1 MAKKATAG
9 EKIEMDVVK
18 KRETVGER
26 LVRGK
31 VLMVA
36 VRAGY
41 DTEVARVIDAA
52 IRRAVKEAWNYG
64 EYAGRCDGHKRAD
77 MQDHIEKRYG
87 VKL

>member
-9 EKIEMDVVK
+9 E
-18 KRETVGER
+18 R
-26 LVRGK
+26 
-31 VLMVA
+31 VLMRCYGA
-36 VRAGY
+36 VTLDELR
-41 DTEVARVIDAA
+41 TEIPWIREAKFIDSE